1 MNKELLNIAK
11 EFSGKRILLIG
22 DFMIDKYIHG
32 NCQRIAPEAS
42 VPVID
47 VNQKHSCLGG
57 AANVAANLS
66 ALGAQVM
73 FCTVMGK
80 DEALQEAKQL
90 LKDAGIDESYAVT
103 AVERKTI
110 IKTRIS
116 SESQLIVRFD
126 EGTETLINAATEE
139 QLIKQIEKVYPCCD
153 AVLISDYNKGILT
166 EKLINRLQELQKAH
180 GKILA
185 IDAKSYEKYR
195 DLKPHFIKP
204 NYQEALKIT
213 GEQYALNRKEQV
225 KNWGKILAEQTGAE
239 HIVLTMDKDGIAHF
253 SSAVFISHY
262 EVEKVIAPQVSG
274 AGDSFI
280 SAFLLSVLSKA
291 KMKEAVELAVHA
303 AHIAI
308 QKREKTAICT
318 SQDIEEKLTS
328 TSKYLSLPQL
338 KKQIEKQKKE
348 GKQIVFTNGCFDIL
362 HCGHVKY
369 LAKAKAKGDILIV
382 GINTD
387 ESIKRLKGAS
397 RPINNLRERIE
408 VLDALS
414 SIDYIVTFGKKGNDT
429 PIQLI
434 KSLKP
439 HVFAKGGDYSYKY
452 MPEKVIIDEIGCKL
466 ELIPFIDNKSTSGTI
481 KRIQD
486 NMIKTQVYAS

>member
-1 MNKELLNIAK
+1 MNKELLNIARK
-11 EFSGKRILLIG
+11 FSRKRILLIG
-22 DFMIDKYIHG
+22 DFMIDKYIYG

-57 AANVAANLS
+57 AANVAANLN

-73 FCTVMGK
+73 FCTVIGK
-80 DEALQEAKQL
+80 DDASLEAKQL
-90 LKDAGIDESYAVT
+90 LNDLGIDETYTVIDH
-103 AVERKTI
+103 ERKTI

-126 EGTETLINAATEE
+126 EGTESPINAATE
-139 QLIKQIEKVYPCCD
+139 QRIIGQIEKIFPFCD
-153 AVLISDYNKGILT
+153 AVLISDYNKGVLT
-166 EKLINRLQELQKAH
+166 EKIINSLHQLQKTYR
-180 GKILA
+180 KILA
-185 IDAKSYEKYR
+185 VDAKSYEKYR
-195 DLKPHFIKP
+195 VLKPHFIKP

-213 GEQYALNRKEQV
+213 GEQYALNRIEQV
-225 KNWGKILAEQTGAE
+225 KSWGETLAAQTGAE
-239 HIVLTMDKDGIAHF
+239 HIILTMDKDGIAHF
-253 SSAVFISHY
+253 NSSTFVSHY

-280 SAFLLSVLSKA
+280 AAFLLAVLSRANIKD
-291 KMKEAVELAVHA
+291 AVELAVHA
-303 AHIAI
+303 AHAAI
-308 QKREKTAICT
+308 QKREKTAICALE
-318 SQDIEEKLTS
+318 DIEEKLMS
-328 TSKYLSLPQL
+328 TSKYLSLSQL
-338 KKQIEKQKKE
+338 KKLIERQKQE

-397 RPINNLRERIE
+397 RPINNLHERIE
-408 VLDALS
+408 VLNGLA
-414 SIDYIVTFGKKGNDT
+414 SIDYIVTFGKKDDDT
-429 PIQLI
+429 PIKLI
-434 KSLKP
+434 KALKP
-439 HVFAKGGDYSYKY
+439 HVFVKGGDYTYKY
-452 MPEKVIIDEIGCKL
+452 MPEKVIIDQIGCRL